1 MIGSLGAEHLRA
13 MHARRLLF
21 RLGQPPQDIPGMV
34 SLFAAGRGAQ
44 IGIQDFGHRALIP
57 SQGAAARQPI
67 HAIYISRIAC
77 QIFHI

>member
-1 MIGSLGAEHLRA
+1 
-13 MHARRLLF
+13 
-21 RLGQPPQDIPGMV
+21 MV